1 MEVSIS
7 MLPICHCH
15 VSPTVGRHH
24 EEEDVEAKGI
34 SMVGESGSDEGE
46 AGSHP
51 TRKDERRKRVR
62 KSLNHM
68 MFELRQVIL
77 MLCKEFV
84 GHLADLGERQHS
96 GSKWVMRDRAINHR
110 RVAFDGCSDRHL
122 FDAAGELRKQG
133 TFSGERADMNGM
145 EAGFVNDD
153 RNFDT
158 RTFGKIRDELGVA
171 DIAVELEH
179 LAASESIDDVRGVLM
194 FALQVFGRKRLSEL
208 FFDLVLPRG
217 FVVLIFLENVRVF

>member
-1 MEVSIS
+1 MEVSIL
-7 MLPICHCH
+7 MLPICHCQ

-68 MFELRQVIL
+68 MFELRQVFL

-96 GSKWVMRDRAINHR
+96 GSKWVMRDRAIDHG
-110 RVAFDGCSDRHL
+110 RVACDGGSDRHL
-122 FDAAGELRKQG
+122 FDAARELREQC
-133 TFSGERADMNGM
+133 TFRGERANMNGM
-145 EAGFVNDD
+145 EAGLVHDA
-153 RNFDT
+153 RQ
-158 RTFGKIRDELGVA
+158 FGPTGSRAILD
-171 DIAVELEH
+171 
-179 LAASESIDDVRGVLM
+179 M
-194 FALQVFGRKRLSEL
+194 
-208 FFDLVLPRG
+208 LP
-217 FVVLIFLENVRVF
+217 